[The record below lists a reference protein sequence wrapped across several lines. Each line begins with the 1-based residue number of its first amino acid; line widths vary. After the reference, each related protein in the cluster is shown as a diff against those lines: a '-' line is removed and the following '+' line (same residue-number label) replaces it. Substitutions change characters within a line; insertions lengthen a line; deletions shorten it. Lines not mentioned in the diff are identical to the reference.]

1 VGTWGA
7 VSGRAAY
14 DSHTLVSSCLL
25 LLPSSPEASSSTNG
39 LARMADALT
48 AHCVGWRAAEAPPP
62 PLIPTP
68 QRQLYPSV
76 ASTDSGTLQ
85 VTPLHSVYY
94 RVYGNPEGPA
104 ALVVHGGPGAGCFDK
119 HACVW
124 PRPCRCR

>member
-1 VGTWGA
+1 MDMQAHLRLTWRG
-7 VSGRAAY
+7 
-14 DSHTLVSSCLL
+14 
-25 LLPSSPEASSSTNG
+25 
-39 LARMADALT
+39 
-48 AHCVGWRAAEAPPP
+48 AAEVPPP

-68 QRQLYPSV
+68 QRQLYPPV
-76 ASTDSGTLQ
+76 GSTDSGTLQ

-124 PRPCRCR
+124 PAAVPCAAEPQEPGEEQARRCLGGVWCMMIMTRAQSGTQRGV